1 MGYFPFF
8 VELKGKRGLIVGG
21 GIVAERKV
29 RKLLPYEP
37 ELLVVAPKIDDGI
50 WKLSEEI
57 KEKRKKNE
65 DTSELILSERDFE
78 TTNLEKM
85 DFVIAATSDETLNAR
100 IAKLCEE
107 RNILVN
113 VVDDKEKCGF
123 LVPVTDS
130 GRKTQYRH
138 FYRRSKSKSSN
149 HVPCPVKRRHPG
161 ADGRNLGLS

>member
-57 KEKRKKNE
+57 KEKRKKTTLDIDGKLAENLLF
-65 DTSELILSERDFE
+65 TSTSYEA
-78 TTNLEKM
+78 M
-85 DFVIAATSDETLNAR
+85 FVIGKSANGLTSWKNEKGHTLKSLESDE
-100 IAKLCEE
+100 
-107 RNILVN
+107 
-113 VVDDKEKCGF
+113 
-123 LVPVTDS
+123 
-130 GRKTQYRH
+130 
-138 FYRRSKSKSSN
+138 
-149 HVPCPVKRRHPG
+149 
-161 ADGRNLGLS
+161 

>member
-57 KEKRKKNE
+57 KEKRKRTK
-65 DTSELILSERDFE
+65 IR
-78 TTNLEKM
+78 
-85 DFVIAATSDETLNAR
+85 
-100 IAKLCEE
+100 
-107 RNILVN
+107 
-113 VVDDKEKCGF
+113 
-123 LVPVTDS
+123 
-130 GRKTQYRH
+130 
-138 FYRRSKSKSSN
+138 
-149 HVPCPVKRRHPG
+149 
-161 ADGRNLGLS
+161 RNLFYPSGILKLQIWKKWILLLRQLRMKH

>member
-57 KEKRKKNE
+57 KEKIR
-65 DTSELILSERDFE
+65 
-78 TTNLEKM
+78 
-85 DFVIAATSDETLNAR
+85 
-100 IAKLCEE
+100 
-107 RNILVN
+107 
-113 VVDDKEKCGF
+113 
-123 LVPVTDS
+123 
-130 GRKTQYRH
+130 
-138 FYRRSKSKSSN
+138 
-149 HVPCPVKRRHPG
+149 
-161 ADGRNLGLS
+161 RNLFYPSGILKLQIWKKWILLLRQPRMKH

>member
-57 KEKRKKNE
+57 KEEKYAEQEKKK
-65 DTSELILSERDFE
+65 ERRYVGTYF
-78 TTNLEKM
+78 
-85 DFVIAATSDETLNAR
+85 IRA
-100 IAKLCEE
+100 
-107 RNILVN
+107 
-113 VVDDKEKCGF
+113 GF
-123 LVPVTDS
+123 
-130 GRKTQYRH
+130 
-138 FYRRSKSKSSN
+138 
-149 HVPCPVKRRHPG
+149 
-161 ADGRNLGLS
+161 

>member
-57 KEKRKKNE
+57 KEKRKKNKGTFSLSSGRLQYWT
-65 DTSELILSERDFE
+65 TSK
-78 TTNLEKM
+78 TNLT
-85 DFVIAATSDETLNAR
+85 A
-100 IAKLCEE
+100 
-107 RNILVN
+107 
-113 VVDDKEKCGF
+113 
-123 LVPVTDS
+123 S
-130 GRKTQYRH
+130 G
-138 FYRRSKSKSSN
+138 
-149 HVPCPVKRRHPG
+149 
-161 ADGRNLGLS
+161 

>member
-65 DTSELILSERDFE
+65 DTSDPSGIL
-78 TTNLEKM
+78 
-85 DFVIAATSDETLNAR
+85 
-100 IAKLCEE
+100 KLQIWKKW
-107 RNILVN
+107 ILLLRQPRM
-113 VVDDKEKCGF
+113 K
-123 LVPVTDS
+123 
-130 GRKTQYRH
+130 H
-138 FYRRSKSKSSN
+138 
-149 HVPCPVKRRHPG
+149 
-161 ADGRNLGLS
+161 

>member
-57 KEKRKKNE
+57 KEKRKKKE
-65 DTSELILSERDFE
+65 MEFQKRHLQRVEESFREYEGLD
-78 TTNLEKM
+78 M
-85 DFVIAATSDETLNAR
+85 
-100 IAKLCEE
+100 AK
-107 RNILVN
+107 I
-113 VVDDKEKCGF
+113 
-123 LVPVTDS
+123 
-130 GRKTQYRH
+130 Y
-138 FYRRSKSKSSN
+138 SN
-149 HVPCPVKRRHPG
+149 TAEYV
-161 ADGRNLGLS
+161 A